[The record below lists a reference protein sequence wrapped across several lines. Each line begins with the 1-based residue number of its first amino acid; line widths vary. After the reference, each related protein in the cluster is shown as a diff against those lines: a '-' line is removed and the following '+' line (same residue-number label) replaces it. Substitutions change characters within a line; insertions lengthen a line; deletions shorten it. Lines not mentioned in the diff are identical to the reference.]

1 MILGRTAEDAI
12 LRSIPRTRG
21 GDPNYV
27 IIKSAIYWE
36 VYKSIV
42 KSFKSCDRQYGTETE
57 QEYFDNLPK
66 SPGKAY
72 SIIFSVCIVA
82 FFIGLWFAY
91 DLAGGVGIL
100 MYLVLV
106 VGVWEGLYEASILLF

>member
-1 MILGRTAEDAI
+1 MIPIGDSSKLGSRC
-12 LRSIPRTRG
+12 IPRTRG

-36 VYKSIV
+36 AYKSIV

-66 SPGKAY
+66 SPGKVY
-72 SIIFSVCIVA
+72 SVIFSACMVA